1 MALSQTLIR
10 AATAQQTGT
19 LVLVLA
25 TFSHPIAGVRRIVN
39 NTEAVTSDGNEFE
52 AYPFSVV
59 LMADKPD
66 DQPVMT
72 LRMANVSRD
81 VLAYARTAAGAGTR
95 AKVTIQIVAAD
106 EPNIIG
112 AQYTNLE
119 AVEWQYNLD
128 QITARLAFRS
138 YQNEPYPAQSFTP
151 GAFPGLF

>member
-25 TFSHPIAGVRRIVN
+25 TFSHPIAGIRRLVN
-39 NTEAVTSDGNEFE
+39 DTQGLTSNGDVFE

-72 LRMANVSRD
+72 LRAANVSRE
-81 VLAYARTAAGAGTR
+81 VLAYARTAAASGTR
-95 AKVTIQIVAAD
+95 AKVTIQIVAHD
-106 EPNIIG
+106 EPDIIG

-119 AVEWQYNLD
+119 ASEWKYDLE
-128 QITARLAFRS
+128 QINCKLTFRS
-138 YQNEPYPAQSFTP
+138 YQNEPFPAESFTP
-151 GAFPGLF
+151 GAVPGVF

>member
-25 TFSHPIAGVRRIVN
+25 TFSHPIAGTRRIVN
-39 NTEAVTSDGNEFE
+39 DTADLTSNGEVFE

-66 DQPVMT
+66 EQPVMT
-72 LRMANVSRD
+72 LQAANISRD
-81 VLAYARTAAGAGTR
+81 VLAYARTAAASGTR
-95 AKVTIQIVAAD
+95 ATVTIQIVAKD
-106 EPNIIG
+106 EPNIVG

-119 AVEWQYNLD
+119 AVEWRYTLE

-138 YQNEPYPAQSFTP
+138 YQSEPFPAESFTP